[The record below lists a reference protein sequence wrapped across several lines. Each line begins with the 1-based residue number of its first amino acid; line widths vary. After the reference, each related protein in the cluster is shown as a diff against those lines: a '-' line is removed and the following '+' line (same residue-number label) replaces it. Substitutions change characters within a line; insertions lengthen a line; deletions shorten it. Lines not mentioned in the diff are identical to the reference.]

1 MIIIAAT
8 FTYSTFALSFL
19 RCVALACFLNLLS
32 HFSYLTSV
40 LILQIRVTTVFTLCC
55 CFKIKWDN
63 PCKYLVQ
70 CHYSCCHSY
79 YYHNVAGMFFWP
91 PPPTYW
97 ALTMGYIVVS
107 VHLISFINIIHRTLQ
122 GGYYYNP

>member
-8 FTYSTFALSFL
+8 FTYSTVALAFL
-19 RCVALACFLNLLS
+19 SCVALAYFLNLLS
-32 HFSYLTSV
+32 HFPHLTSF
-40 LILQIRVTTVFTLCC
+40 LILQRRVTTVFTLCC

-70 CHYSCCHSY
+70 CHHSCCHFY
-79 YYHNVAGMFFWP
+79 YYHNVSRMFFWP
-91 PPPTYW
+91 PDLLRTYY
-97 ALTMGYIVVS
+97 GIDIVVS

-122 GGYYYNP
+122 GRYYYNP